1 MENLHL
7 FSILLLSVS
16 TSLDNFGVG
25 IAYGMRAICIPL
37 ATNLLIAMLNSSGT
51 FISMFIG
58 ERIYHFMQPS
68 IATYIG
74 SAIFFIAGSWL
85 IIKYIAKKLSNTE
98 LTSDMIFEKAA
109 IPKECS
115 LGRKIMK
122 LDKKSVIHLYCK
134 GSTSIKEGFLLALA
148 LTFSNLVTGI
158 GAGLIGLN
166 LSLTTFGVFLFSII
180 GISFGMRIG
189 GYAGRRWF
197 KGISD
202 PLSGVLLVL
211 IGIYEIVF

>member
-1 MENLHL
+1 MENVHL
-7 FSILLLSVS
+7 FSILLLSLS

-37 ATNLLIAMLNSSGT
+37 AANLFIAVLNSGGT
-51 FISMFIG
+51 FVSMLIG

-68 IATYIG
+68 IAAYVG
-74 SAIFFIAGSWL
+74 SGIFFIAGSWL
-85 IIKYIAKKLSNTE
+85 IIKYILKKLNNAE
-98 LTSDMIFEKAA
+98 LDADMIFEKAA
-109 IPKECS
+109 IPSKCS
-115 LGRKIMK
+115 LGRKIVK

-134 GSTSIKEGFLLALA
+134 GNTSIKEGFILALA

-166 LSLTTFGVFLFSII
+166 LTITTLGVFLFSILA
-180 GISFGMRIG
+180 ISFGMRIG

-197 KGISD
+197 NGISD

-211 IGIYEIVF
+211 IGICEIVI